1 MACVSTSKMVGGRE
15 RKILVKNL
23 VVGQKILII
32 KRGFIMERVNF
43 LKGLQGVLR
52 ENRKLH
58 NCSTI
63 N

>member
-32 KRGFIMERVNF
+32 KRGFIMEQVNF
-43 LKGLQGVLR
+43 LKGL
-52 ENRKLH
+52 
-58 NCSTI
+58 
-63 N
+63 

>member
-1 MACVSTSKMVGGRE
+1 MVGGRGE
-15 RKILVKNL
+15 KNFSKKSC
-23 VVGQKILII
+23 GQKILII
-32 KRGFIMERVNF
+32 KSGCIMERVNF
-43 LKGLQGVLR
+43 LKGLQEVFG